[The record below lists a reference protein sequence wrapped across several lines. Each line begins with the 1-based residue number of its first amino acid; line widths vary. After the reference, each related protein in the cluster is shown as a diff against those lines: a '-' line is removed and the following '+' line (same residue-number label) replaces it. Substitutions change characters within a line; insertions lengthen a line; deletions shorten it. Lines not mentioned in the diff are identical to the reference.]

1 MNHAKAFEIANNLVM
16 RMRSVC
22 ERVEIGGSIR
32 RGKADV
38 KDIEIVAIPFFQTD
52 MFGGSLL
59 SHSLDVFPWERDGVL
74 EKSGHKYKKVALNAG
89 INLDVFI
96 VTPPAQWGVQMV
108 IRTGPSDFSHWIVTK
123 RSMGGAL
130 PDYYFVKDGSI
141 WDGRDGSKFNTPEE
155 KDFFRLC
162 GLKLIEPALREAKWT
177 KTPSAL
183 SGISPKSNADL
194 EEKR

>member
-1 MNHAKAFEIANNLVM
+1 MKHADAFLIANDLLL
-16 RMRSVC
+16 RLRPLC

-38 KDIEIVAIPFFQTD
+38 KDIEIVAVPNFQTD
-52 MFGGSLL
+52 MFGGTLL
-59 SHSLDVFPWERDGVL
+59 NHSLDIFPWEHEGAV
-74 EKSGHKYKKVALNAG
+74 EKNGHKYKKVALNAG

-123 RSMGGAL
+123 KSLGGAL
-130 PDYYFVKDGSI
+130 PDAYFVKDGSI

-162 GLKLIEPALREAKWT
+162 GLKWMEPALREAKWG
-177 KTPSAL
+177 K
-183 SGISPKSNADL
+183 
-194 EEKR
+194 